1 MNEIL
6 NQRIQSVRAGKDITH
21 AQIVAKRNLREEL
34 EAEME
39 KYLARGGQIKQAEQ
53 KPYEAKHGTNAQ
65 YTNMGCRCKKCHAWA
80 LKAKKVKT
88 GEIRL

>member
-1 MNEIL
+1 MNDIL
-6 NQRIQSVRAGKDITH
+6 YHRIQAVQIGKDITY
-21 AQIVAKRNLREEL
+21 AQLIAKRNLREEL
-34 EAEME
+34 ETEME

-80 LKAKKVKT
+80 LKANKVKPR
-88 GEIRL
+88 EIRL